1 MWQINAVRNAKLLM
15 GKDLI
20 PNKFSDDRDT
30 LQPHRQVTYLVKKPR
45 VLLVDDHALVRAGIR
60 ALLENGELVEV
71 VGEAGDGHEAL
82 ALIEK
87 LRPEVVLLDLTMP
100 GLSGFEVLKIT
111 SEKFPKVHMIVL
123 SVHAEEEY
131 AFQALRAG
139 AAGYLPKSAA
149 SAELRLA
156 IEHVVSGK
164 KYLSPTIE
172 QRAAF
177 ELGRNIPEGPMPLS
191 ELTPRQREV
200 LTLIAEGHSTKD
212 IARALNISSKTVET
226 HRAQLMDRL
235 DIHDVASL
243 VRYAIKMG
251 LVSIEE
257 PTPVKKIGGGS
268 NFTLPAGTLLFSAAA
283 LLRLFLP

>member
-1 MWQINAVRNAKLLM
+1 LQSLTGKLL
-15 GKDLI
+15 
-20 PNKFSDDRDT
+20 S
-30 LQPHRQVTYLVKKPR
+30 VKKFR

-60 ALLENGELVEV
+60 ALLERGELVEV
-71 VGEAGDGHEAL
+71 VGEAGDGHEAMR
-82 ALIEK
+82 LIEK
-87 LRPEVVLLDLTMP
+87 LRPDVVLLDLTMP

-111 SEKFPKVHMIVL
+111 SEKFPKIQMIVL
-123 SVHAEEEY
+123 TVHDEEEY

-139 AAGYLPKSAA
+139 ATGYLPKSAA

-156 IEHVVSGK
+156 IEHVMGGE
-164 KYLSPTIE
+164 KYLSPTVE

-177 ELGRNIPEGPMPLS
+177 ELSGDATEGPTPVS

-200 LTLIAEGHSTKD
+200 LTLLAEGHSTKD
-212 IARALNISSKTVET
+212 MARALNISVKTVET

-235 DIHDVASL
+235 GIHDVASL

-257 PTPVKKIGGGS
+257 RSPVKKMGGGN
-268 NFTLPAGTLLFSAAA
+268 NFTLPLAALFVSWAG
-283 LLRLFLP
+283 LLRLFLS

>member
-1 MWQINAVRNAKLLM
+1 
-15 GKDLI
+15 
-20 PNKFSDDRDT
+20 
-30 LQPHRQVTYLVKKPR
+30 VKKFR
-45 VLLVDDHALVRAGIR
+45 VLLADDHALVRAGIR
-60 ALLENGELVEV
+60 ALLERGELVEV
-71 VGEAGDGHEAL
+71 VGEVGGGSDAL
-82 ALIEK
+82 ELIEK
-87 LRPEVVLLDLTMP
+87 LQPDVVLLDLAMP
-100 GLSGFEVLKIT
+100 QLSGFEVLT
-111 SEKFPKVHMIVL
+111 AMSRKFPQIHVIVL
-123 SVHAEEEY
+123 TVYDEEEY

-156 IEHVVSGK
+156 IEHVMGGK

-177 ELGRNIPEGPMPLS
+177 ELRRNTPEGRAPLS

-200 LTLIAEGHSTKD
+200 LTFIAEGHSTKD
-212 IARALNISSKTVET
+212 IARTLNISVKTVET

-235 DIHDVASL
+235 DIHDIASL

-257 PTPVKKIGGGS
+257 HDRKKTDG
-268 NFTLPAGTLLFSAAA
+268 
-283 LLRLFLP
+283 RHD

>member
-1 MWQINAVRNAKLLM
+1 MTGLDRSYGKNLVPNNFPQEPEHVAASQASAKL
-15 GKDLI
+15 
-20 PNKFSDDRDT
+20 S
-30 LQPHRQVTYLVKKPR
+30 VKKIR
-45 VLLVDDHALVRAGIR
+45 VLLADDHALVRAGIR
-60 ALLENGELVEV
+60 ALLERDELVDV
-71 VGEAGDGHEAL
+71 VGEAGDGLGAL
-82 ALIEK
+82 ELIEK
-87 LRPEVVLLDLTMP
+87 LRPDVVLLDLAMP
-100 GLSGFEVLKIT
+100 QLVGFEVLKAT
-111 SEKFPKVHMIVL
+111 SRKFPQIHMIVL
-123 SVHAEEEY
+123 TVHDEEEY

-156 IEHVVSGK
+156 IEHVMGGK
-164 KYLSPTIE
+164 KYLSPTVE

-177 ELGRNIPEGPMPLS
+177 ELNSNTPEGRPPLS

-212 IARALNISSKTVET
+212 IARTLNISVKTVET

-257 PTPVKKIGGGS
+257 TRDSRKPDEGQK
-268 NFTLPAGTLLFSAAA
+268 
-283 LLRLFLP
+283 

>member
-1 MWQINAVRNAKLLM
+1 V
-15 GKDLI
+15 
-20 PNKFSDDRDT
+20 NKK
-30 LQPHRQVTYLVKKPR
+30 VR

-71 VGEAGDGHEAL
+71 VGEAGDGQEAL
-82 ALIEK
+82 AMIEK

-100 GLSGFEVLKIT
+100 GLSGFEVLKT
-111 SEKFPKVHMIVL
+111 TTEKFPNVHMIVL
-123 SVHAEEEY
+123 TVHDEEEY

-156 IEHVVSGK
+156 IEHVIAGK
-164 KYLSPTIE
+164 KYLSPTVE
-172 QRAAF
+172 QKAAF
-177 ELGRNIPEGPMPLS
+177 ELGRNRVAGPIPLS

-212 IARALNISSKTVET
+212 IGRALNISSKTVET

-251 LVSIEE
+251 LVSIEQR
-257 PTPVKKIGGGS
+257 PPVKKMGGGGS
-268 NFTLPAGTLLFSAAA
+268 FNLPVGSLFFSSTE
-283 LLRLFLP
+283 LLRFFLS

>member
-1 MWQINAVRNAKLLM
+1 M
-15 GKDLI
+15 
-20 PNKFSDDRDT
+20 
-30 LQPHRQVTYLVKKPR
+30 KKIR

-60 ALLENGELVEV
+60 VLLERGELVEV
-71 VGEAGDGHEAL
+71 VGEVGDGRDAL
-82 ALIEK
+82 ELIEK
-87 LRPEVVLLDLTMP
+87 LQPDVVLLDLAMP
-100 GLSGFEVLKIT
+100 QLSGFEVLTAT
-111 SEKFPKVHMIVL
+111 SRKFPQVHVIVL
-123 SVHAEEEY
+123 TVHDEEEY

-156 IEHVVSGK
+156 IEHVMGGK
-164 KYLSPTIE
+164 KYLSPTVE

-177 ELGRNIPEGPMPLS
+177 EVGRNTPEGRAPLS

-200 LTLIAEGHSTKD
+200 LTLIAEGNSTKD
-212 IARALNISSKTVET
+212 IARTLNISVKTVET

-235 DIHDVASL
+235 GIHDIASL

-257 PTPVKKIGGGS
+257 RTTEKKTMGGTTD
-268 NFTLPAGTLLFSAAA
+268 FILLLCTLLFSPAY
-283 LLRLFLP
+283 LLGLFLS

>member
-1 MWQINAVRNAKLLM
+1 
-15 GKDLI
+15 
-20 PNKFSDDRDT
+20 
-30 LQPHRQVTYLVKKPR
+30 VKKTR

-60 ALLENGELVEV
+60 ALLEKGGLVEV
-71 VGEAGDGHEAL
+71 VGETGDGHDAL
-82 ALIEK
+82 GLIEK
-87 LRPEVVLLDLTMP
+87 LRPDVVLLDLTMP
-100 GLSGFEVLKIT
+100 GLSGLEVLKIT
-111 SEKFPKVHMIVL
+111 SEKFPKIHIIVL
-123 SVHAEEEY
+123 TVHDEEEY

-156 IEHVVSGK
+156 IEHVMGGK
-164 KYLSPTIE
+164 KYLSPTVE
-172 QRAAF
+172 QKAAF
-177 ELGRNIPEGPMPLS
+177 ELGRNTPGGPVPLS

-212 IARALNISSKTVET
+212 MARALNISVKTVET

-235 DIHDVASL
+235 DIHDIASL

-257 PTPVKKIGGGS
+257 RSPVKKMSGGT
-268 NFTLPAGTLLFSAAA
+268 NFILPLGTLLFSSPE
-283 LLRLFLP
+283 LLRLFLS